1 MTQLTLNRP
10 PMVRVING
18 VGSALS
24 AVGVKAPEFSIRAI
38 ERAAIKTAGHD
49 DFGSDS
55 YLAGLEP
62 LLYSLEHEAK
72 LHQLGRLVLHR
83 QTVSALASRL
93 AIVAWEKANPELAKA
108 EIKAPMVVMGL
119 PRTGTTILYE
129 MLAADPSARA
139 PLTWECRD
147 FALAHEAAADPE
159 NDPRIEK
166 LGRQMAQ
173 VDKMMPGFT
182 AIHHFGPFIPT
193 ECIGLTLLDIASE
206 QLCALAWLPTYR
218 KFLIENSFDSAYH
231 WHKRGLRYLQA
242 TQPDKTWVLKT
253 PMHAGYLPAFF
264 AEYPDAQLIHTH
276 RDPLSTS
283 ASVASLYNVSRSGWS
298 DHVDVKAYAP
308 QDAAYYAE
316 MTQRVTAF
324 RANNPDKESQFCDIG
339 FKDFMSDPMPQIRKI
354 YSSFRRDLTDATFNA
369 IDSYLKNRPQDKY
382 GRHKYDPADFGFSR
396 EGVDKEFADYIGR
409 FGEFVF

>member
-1 MTQLTLNRP
+1 MVEITLNRP
-10 PMVRVING
+10 PLVRVMNG

-24 AVGVKAPEFSIRAI
+24 AVGVKAPEFSVSGLK
-38 ERAAIKTAGHD
+38 RAAIRIAGHD

-55 YLAGLEP
+55 YMSGLEP
-62 LLYSLEHEAK
+62 LIYSLEHEAK

-83 QTVSALASRL
+83 QIAGALASRL
-93 AIVAWEKANPELAKA
+93 SIVAWEKANPELAQA
-108 EIKAPMVVMGL
+108 EIKAPLVIMGL

-129 MLAADPSARA
+129 MLAADPKARA

-147 FALAHEAAADPE
+147 FALAHAAAKDPE
-159 NDPRIEK
+159 NDPRIQK
-166 LGRQMAQ
+166 LGKQMAQ
-173 VDKMMPGFT
+173 VDRMMPGFT

-193 ECIGLTLLDIASE
+193 ECIGLTLLDLASE

-218 KFLIENSFDSAYH
+218 KFLIENSFESAYH

-242 TQPDKTWVLKT
+242 TQPDKNWVLKT

-264 AEYPDAQLIHTH
+264 AEYPNAQLIHTH

-298 DHVDVKAYAP
+298 DHVDVKTYAP

-316 MTQRVTAF
+316 MTHRVTAF
-324 RANNPDKESQFCDIG
+324 RAENPDIEAQFCDIG
-339 FKDFMSDPMPQIRKI
+339 FKDFMSDPMPQIQKI
-354 YSSFRRDLTDATFNA
+354 YSSFGRELSEDAFTA
-369 IDSYLKNRPQDKY
+369 IDTYLKNRPQDKY
-382 GRHKYDPADFGFSR
+382 GRHKYDPADFGFTR
-396 EGVDKEFADYIGR
+396 ESVDEEFADYLGQ
-409 FGEFVF
+409 FGEYVF